1 MYATRGQD
9 VMSFAGVM
17 EPAGRDSAPVTK
29 PGGELTAQSGDARG
43 LIRAVQ
49 ARATAPWWTKPVTV
63 TPTGRGRA
71 VTYQI
76 ALGPQTVTSEV
87 IVMLKIT
94 SHPDVSTALCP
105 WGQPVST
112 PVFTAMSFLPSAR
125 AVSASPATQTQ
136 AVKPSALDM
145 AAVTTRLVFVKLA
158 TKATSVKIW
167 IVQVSRTVRTGAT
180 VC

>member
-1 MYATRGQD
+1 
-9 VMSFAGVM
+9 
-17 EPAGRDSAPVTK
+17 
-29 PGGELTAQSGDARG
+29 
-43 LIRAVQ
+43 
-49 ARATAPWWTKPVTV
+49 
-63 TPTGRGRA
+63 
-71 VTYQI
+71 
-76 ALGPQTVTSEV
+76 
-87 IVMLKIT
+87 MLKIT

-105 WGQPVST
+105 WGLPVST

-167 IVQVSRTVRTGAT
+167 IVQVFQFYPDFLIAKCQIISILWYPFG
-180 VC
+180 